1 MSILASQGHIESLL
15 SCFIQ
20 DPVLFYIKETTNIG
34 LARKHPGQLPLR
46 SANLW
51 PTHTIYARPRASH
64 APATS
69 SEDTKA
75 VNYIMHIF
83 SLQFISSGLNL
94 SICEMGLLPPSL
106 QDCAKKFYHFKTYI
120 RCKTGLLFIIYG
132 IFIEYLQ
139 WARYRTRDGTSAFR
153 TPVVKPVK
161 ETNKF
166 TGNLKIWNIYWAST
180 VNQIPY

>member
-34 LARKHPGQLPLR
+34 LARRHPGQLPLR

-75 VNYIMHIF
+75 VIYIIHIF
-83 SLQFISSGLNL
+83 SLQFINSGLNL
-94 SICEMGLLPPSL
+94 SICETGLLPPSL
-106 QDCAKKFYHFKTYI
+106 QDCAKN
-120 RCKTGLLFIIYG
+120 FIISRHILDVKQDFYSLFMG

-139 WARYRTRDGTSAFR
+139 WARYHTRDGTSAFR

-166 TGNLKIWNIYWAST
+166 TGNLKIWNIYWAFT